1 MHRTKY
7 GILLQDIT
15 DLQLTILLDTGS
27 TAAKQVIQKDI
38 LESLLKDLS

>member
-27 TAAKQVIQKDI
+27 TAVNKLYKKDI
-38 LESLLKDLS
+38 LESL